1 MRRVVLSKRSSNRL
15 GKLLEY
21 LENEWSLKD
30 KNNFLKKLDKSLAQI
45 QKYPEGCIETNS
57 VKGLRMLI
65 VTKQTSLFYK
75 FNSKTIFV
83 ITIFDNRMNPTKL
96 KKEIE

>member
-1 MRRVVLSKRSSNRL
+1 MRRVVLSKNASNRL
-15 GKLLEY
+15 GKFLEY
-21 LENEWSLKD
+21 LEKEWSLKD
-30 KNNFLKKLDKSLAQI
+30 KNNFLKKLDKSLTKI
-45 QKYPEGCIETNS
+45 QKYPESCIETNS

-83 ITIFDNRMNPTKL
+83 ITIFDNRMSPTKL
-96 KKEIE
+96 EKETQ